1 MKRRIFIAGG
11 ACLGLTSGSAWAQDY
26 PTRQVRVVVPYP
38 AGGGTDLAARLVGPR
53 LSERWKQT
61 VIVDSKGGASGILGS
76 EIVAKA
82 PGDGYTLLI
91 MTSVHTINPF
101 TTKALPYDTERDFTP
116 ITTLVQGG
124 VALVG
129 SPKAG
134 MESMDKFMAA
144 ARANPG
150 KYQYGTTE
158 NTTRMIGE
166 LFRVKTGL
174 KIDNVA
180 YKGAGPMLQELM
192 GGHIPVGFTPP
203 LTAMSRHRS
212 GTLRILAVSSD
223 RRLSVLPDIP
233 TFAEAGVKGADRWA
247 WFGLF
252 GPGKMAPTLVKR
264 LRDDAAAVLAEP
276 ETLAKIRD
284 LASEPGGEEPDVFAK
299 RIKTE
304 LAEWKETAK
313 EAGIEAE

>member
-1 MKRRIFIAGG
+1 
-11 ACLGLTSGSAWAQDY
+11 
-26 PTRQVRVVVPYP
+26 
-38 AGGGTDLAARLVGPR
+38 
-53 LSERWKQT
+53 
-61 VIVDSKGGASGILGS
+61 
-76 EIVAKA
+76 
-82 PGDGYTLLI
+82 
-91 MTSVHTINPF
+91 
-101 TTKALPYDTERDFTP
+101 
-116 ITTLVQGG
+116 
-124 VALVG
+124 
-129 SPKAG
+129 

-166 LFRVKTGL
+166 LFRVKSGL

-203 LTAMSRHRS
+203 LTAMSHHRS

-223 RRLSVLPDIP
+223 KRLSVLPDIP

>member
-1 MKRRIFIAGG
+1 MKRRTFIAAG
-11 ACLGLTSGSAWAQDY
+11 ASLGLASGSARAEHY

-38 AGGGTDLAARLVGPR
+38 AGGGTDLVARLVGPR

-61 VIVDSKGGASGILGS
+61 VIVDNKGGASGILGS

-82 PGDGYTLLI
+82 TPDGYTLLI
-91 MTSVHTINPF
+91 MTSAHTINPF

-116 ITTLVQGG
+116 ITTLVEGA

-150 KYQYGTTE
+150 KYQFGSTE
-158 NTTRMIGE
+158 NTSRMIGE
-166 LFRVKTGL
+166 LFRLKSGL
-174 KIDNVA
+174 NIDNVA

-203 LTAMSRHRS
+203 LTAMSHHRS

-223 RRLSVLPDIP
+223 KRLSVLPDIP
-233 TFAEAGVKGADRWA
+233 TFAEAGVKGVGRWA

-313 EAGIEAE
+313 EAGIEPE